1 MASRYYAASVG
12 AMNPTDVTEGSS
24 SGSLAVELVID
35 LAKTTSI
42 MEVLQA
48 LEAIKNY
55 LITKE
60 TNPIA

>member
-12 AMNPTDVTEGSS
+12 AMNPTDVVEGSS
-24 SGSLAVELVID
+24 TGSLAVEVQVD

-42 MEVLQA
+42 LEVTQA
-48 LEAIKNY
+48 LTAILNY
-55 LITKE
+55 LLTKE

>member
-1 MASRYYAASVG
+1 
-12 AMNPTDVTEGSS
+12 MNPTDVTEGSS
-24 SGSLAVELVID
+24 TGSLAVELQVD
-35 LAKTTSI
+35 LSKTTSI
-42 MEVLQA
+42 LEVLQA